1 MAYSVLIAGEIAA
14 KNIDSLNKFGKA
26 DFPVGNGHVVALGN
40 KSNVKGEND
49 VYNVNIPAND
59 ADLASGIFYM
69 VNEPVNV
76 LVNGKYS
83 GLTDDPREF
92 NIPDGKVFTMYKPM
106 VGDEIAITVDGLYVD
121 SSRQHLLPYV
131 ASTDGDT
138 NGEDTEKTYAAST
151 DGNTNGEDTGNTKLI
166 YVAPAD
172 GDTKLTWTDDIS
184 NVSLAYKYVGDTYV
198 SIGNERV
205 QACRFIC
212 VKA

>member
-1 MAYSVLIAGEIAA
+1 MSYSVLIAGEIAA

-26 DFPVGNGHVVALGN
+26 NFAVENGHVVALGEKSTAKNEAFVYTVN
-40 KSNVKGEND
+40 K
-49 VYNVNIPAND
+49 PAT
-59 ADLASGIFYM
+59 ATLASGIFYM

-92 NIPDGKVFTMYKPM
+92 NIPADKVFTMYKPM
-106 VGDEIAITVDGLYVD
+106 IGDEVVITKDGL
-121 SSRQHLLPYV
+121 
-131 ASTDGDT
+131 AGTK
-138 NGEDTEKTYAAST
+138 GE
-151 DGNTNGEDTGNTKLI
+151 NTH
-166 YVAPAD
+166 VVPAD
-172 GDTKLTWTDDIS
+172 NTTKLTWAANGN

-205 QACRFIC
+205 PAYRFIC

>member
-1 MAYSVLIAGEIAA
+1 MSYSVLIAGEIAA

-26 DFPVGNGHVVALGN
+26 AVAVENGHVVALGN

-49 VYNVNIPAND
+49 VYNVNVPATD
-59 ADLASGIFYM
+59 TLASDIFYM

-92 NIPDGKVFTMYKPM
+92 NIPAGKKFTMYKPM
-106 VGDEIAITVDGLYVD
+106 IGDEVVITADGLAGTKGENTHVV
-121 SSRQHLLPYV
+121 P
-131 ASTDGDT
+131 A
-138 NGEDTEKTYAAST
+138 NGT
-151 DGNTNGEDTGNTKLI
+151 
-166 YVAPAD
+166 
-172 GDTKLTWTDDIS
+172 TKLTWTNDIS
-184 NVSLAYKYVGDTYV
+184 GVSLAYKYVGDTYV

-205 QACRFIC
+205 PAYRLIC

>member
-26 DFPVGNGHVVALGN
+26 TVDVENGHVVALGD

-49 VYNVNIPAND
+49 VYNVNVPTTAT
-59 ADLASGIFYM
+59 LASDIFYM

-92 NIPDGKVFTMYKPM
+92 NIPAGKKFTMYKPLI
-106 VGDEIAITVDGLYVD
+106 GDEVVITADGLAGTKGTNTYV
-121 SSRQHLLPYV
+121 V
-131 ASTDGDT
+131 
-138 NGEDTEKTYAAST
+138 
-151 DGNTNGEDTGNTKLI
+151 
-166 YVAPAD
+166 PAD
-172 GDTKLTWTDDIS
+172 GTTKLTWAADGTG
-184 NVSLAYKYVGDTYV
+184 VSLAYKYVGDTYV

-205 QACRFIC
+205 PAYRFIC

>member
-1 MAYSVLIAGEIAA
+1 MSYSVLIAGEIAA

-26 DFPVGNGHVVALGN
+26 TVDVENGHVVALGD

-49 VYNVNIPAND
+49 VYNVNVPATD
-59 ADLASGIFYM
+59 TLATDIFYM

-92 NIPDGKVFTMYKPM
+92 NIPAGKKFTMYKPM
-106 VGDEIAITVDGLYVD
+106 IGDEVVITADGIAGTKGTNTYV
-121 SSRQHLLPYV
+121 V
-131 ASTDGDT
+131 
-138 NGEDTEKTYAAST
+138 
-151 DGNTNGEDTGNTKLI
+151 
-166 YVAPAD
+166 PAD
-172 GDTKLTWTDDIS
+172 GTTKLTWAADGTG
-184 NVSLAYKYVGDTYV
+184 VSLAYKYVGDTYV

-205 QACRFIC
+205 DAYRFIC

>member
-1 MAYSVLIAGEIAA
+1 MSYSVLIAGEIAA

-26 DFPVGNGHVVALGN
+26 TVDVENGHVVALGD

-49 VYNVNIPAND
+49 VYNVNVPAT
-59 ADLASGIFYM
+59 ATLASDIFYM

-92 NIPDGKVFTMYKPM
+92 NIPAGKKFTMYKPLI
-106 VGDEIAITVDGLYVD
+106 GDEVVITADGLAGTKGENTYV
-121 SSRQHLLPYV
+121 V
-131 ASTDGDT
+131 
-138 NGEDTEKTYAAST
+138 
-151 DGNTNGEDTGNTKLI
+151 
-166 YVAPAD
+166 PAD
-172 GDTKLTWTDDIS
+172 GTTKLTWAADGTG
-184 NVSLAYKYVGDTYV
+184 VSLAYKYVGDTYV

-205 QACRFIC
+205 TAYRFIC

>member
-1 MAYSVLIAGEIAA
+1 MVYSVLIAGEIAA

-26 DFPVGNGHVVALGN
+26 DFDVGNGHVVALGN

-49 VYNVNIPAND
+49 VYNVNKPATD
-59 ADLASGIFYM
+59 TLATDIFYM

-92 NIPDGKVFTMYKPM
+92 KIPDGKVFTMYKPM
-106 VGDEIAITVDGLYVD
+106 VGDEIVITENGLEDAKGNNTYYVV
-121 SSRQHLLPYV
+121 P
-131 ASTDGDT
+131 A
-138 NGEDTEKTYAAST
+138 N
-151 DGNTNGEDTGNTKLI
+151 NTTKLKW
-166 YVAPAD
+166 AANAD
-172 GDTKLTWTDDIS
+172 G
-184 NVSLAYKYVGDTYV
+184 VSLAYKYVGDTYV

-205 QACRFIC
+205 EAYRFIC

>member
-26 DFPVGNGHVVALGN
+26 KFDVENGHVVVLGEKSTEKNEAFVYTVN
-40 KSNVKGEND
+40 K
-49 VYNVNIPAND
+49 PATNT
-59 ADLASGIFYM
+59 LASGIFYM

-121 SSRQHLLPYV
+121 PNLQYLLPYV

-151 DGNTNGEDTGNTKLI
+151 DGNTKFI

-172 GDTKLTWTDDIS
+172 GDTKLTWTNDIS

>member
-26 DFPVGNGHVVALGN
+26 TNFDVGNGHVVALGY
-40 KSNVKGEND
+40 KFNVTGEND
-49 VYNVNIPAND
+49 VYNVNKPTA
-59 ADLASGIFYM
+59 LATDIFYM

-92 NIPDGKVFTMYKPM
+92 NIPAGKVFTMYKPM
-106 VGDEIAITVDGLYVD
+106 IGDEVVITKDGLAGKKENETYV
-121 SSRQHLLPYV
+121 YV
-131 ASTDGDT
+131 VPANDT
-138 NGEDTEKTYAAST
+138 
-151 DGNTNGEDTGNTKLI
+151 
-166 YVAPAD
+166 
-172 GDTKLTWTDDIS
+172 TKLTWAANID
-184 NVSLAYKYVGDTYV
+184 NVSLAYKYVGETYV

-205 QACRFIC
+205 TAYRFIC

>member
-26 DFPVGNGHVVALGN
+26 AVAVENGHVVALGN
-40 KSNVKGEND
+40 KSTTKGEND
-49 VYNVNIPAND
+49 VYNVNVPDTNT
-59 ADLASGIFYM
+59 LASDIFYM

-92 NIPDGKVFTMYKPM
+92 NIPAGKKFTMYKPM
-106 VGDEIAITVDGLYVD
+106 IGDEVVITKDGLVD
-121 SSRQHLLPYV
+121 NK
-131 ASTDGDT
+131 GD
-138 NGEDTEKTYAAST
+138 
-151 DGNTNGEDTGNTKLI
+151 NTHVIPANNT
-166 YVAPAD
+166 
-172 GDTKLTWTDDIS
+172 TKLTWATETEIS
-184 NVSLAYKYVGDTYV
+184 DVSLAYKHVGDTYV

-205 QACRFIC
+205 TAYRFIC

>member
-26 DFPVGNGHVVALGN
+26 EDFPVENGHVVALGD

-49 VYNVNIPAND
+49 VYNVNKPANATD
-59 ADLASGIFYM
+59 IFYM

-92 NIPDGKVFTMYKPM
+92 EIPAGKVFTMYKPM
-106 VGDEIAITVDGLYVD
+106 VGDEVVITEDGLNV
-121 SSRQHLLPYV
+121 P
-131 ASTDGDT
+131 TDIT
-138 NGEDTEKTYAAST
+138 PANNNGENNHVAPA
-151 DGNTNGEDTGNTKLI
+151 N
-166 YVAPAD
+166 YVAPAN
-172 GDTKLTWTDDIS
+172 GTTKLTWTNNIS
-184 NVSLAYKYVGDTYV
+184 GVSLAYKYVGDTYV

-205 QACRFIC
+205 KAYRFIC

>member
-1 MAYSVLIAGEIAA
+1 MSYSVLIAGEIAA

-26 DFPVGNGHVVALGN
+26 AVAVGNGHVVALGD

-49 VYNVNIPAND
+49 VYDVNVPATTT
-59 ADLASGIFYM
+59 LASDIFYM

-92 NIPDGKVFTMYKPM
+92 NIPAGKKFTMYKPM
-106 VGDEIAITVDGLYVD
+106 VGDEIVITKDGIDGIKDDPSLSTPNTYVVP
-121 SSRQHLLPYV
+121 S
-131 ASTDGDT
+131 DG
-138 NGEDTEKTYAAST
+138 S
-151 DGNTNGEDTGNTKLI
+151 
-166 YVAPAD
+166 
-172 GDTKLTWTDDIS
+172 TKLTWKDATNIG
-184 NVSLAYKYVGDTYV
+184 NVSLAYKYVGNTYV

-205 QACRFIC
+205 KAYRFIC

>member
-26 DFPVGNGHVVALGN
+26 KFDVENGHVVVLGEKSTEKNEAFVYTVN
-40 KSNVKGEND
+40 K
-49 VYNVNIPAND
+49 PATNT
-59 ADLASGIFYM
+59 LASGIFYM

>member
-1 MAYSVLIAGEIAA
+1 MSYSVLIAGEIAA

-26 DFPVGNGHVVALGN
+26 EFPVENGHVVALGD
-40 KSNVKGEND
+40 KSNEKGEND
-49 VYNVNIPAND
+49 VYTVNKPTNGN
-59 ADLASGIFYM
+59 LATDIFYM

-92 NIPDGKVFTMYKPM
+92 NIPAGKVFTMYKPM
-106 VGDEIAITVDGLYVD
+106 VGDEVVITVDSIGTKGNNTYVV
-121 SSRQHLLPYV
+121 P
-131 ASTDGDT
+131 
-138 NGEDTEKTYAAST
+138 AA
-151 DGNTNGEDTGNTKLI
+151 
-166 YVAPAD
+166 
-172 GDTKLTWTDDIS
+172 GDTKLTWKDATNIG

-205 QACRFIC
+205 KAYRFIC

>member
-26 DFPVGNGHVVALGN
+26 AVAVENGHVVALGN

-49 VYNVNIPAND
+49 VYNVNVPAT
-59 ADLASGIFYM
+59 ATLATDIFYM

-92 NIPDGKVFTMYKPM
+92 NIPAGKVFTMYKPM
-106 VGDEIAITVDGLYVD
+106 VGDEVVITVDGLTGTKG
-121 SSRQHLLPYV
+121 
-131 ASTDGDT
+131 A
-138 NGEDTEKTYAAST
+138 NTY
-151 DGNTNGEDTGNTKLI
+151 I
-166 YVAPAD
+166 APAD
-172 GDTKLTWTDDIS
+172 GTTKLTWTDDIS
-184 NVSLAYKYVGDTYV
+184 GVSLAYKYVGTAYV

-205 QACRFIC
+205 PAYRFVC

>member
-1 MAYSVLIAGEIAA
+1 MSYSVLIPGEIAA

-26 DFPVGNGHVVALGN
+26 TVDVENGHVVALGD

-49 VYNVNIPAND
+49 VYNVNVPAT
-59 ADLASGIFYM
+59 ATLASDIFYM

-92 NIPDGKVFTMYKPM
+92 NIPAGKKFTMYKPM
-106 VGDEIAITVDGLYVD
+106 IGDEVVITADGLAGTKGTNTYV
-121 SSRQHLLPYV
+121 V
-131 ASTDGDT
+131 
-138 NGEDTEKTYAAST
+138 
-151 DGNTNGEDTGNTKLI
+151 
-166 YVAPAD
+166 PAD
-172 GDTKLTWTDDIS
+172 GTTKLTWAADGTG
-184 NVSLAYKYVGDTYV
+184 VSLAYKYVGDTYV

-205 QACRFIC
+205 TAYRFIC

>member
-1 MAYSVLIAGEIAA
+1 MNYRVLIAGEIAA

-26 DFPVGNGHVVALGN
+26 AVAVENGHVVALGD

-49 VYNVNIPAND
+49 VHNVNVPATD
-59 ADLASGIFYM
+59 TLASDIFYM

-92 NIPDGKVFTMYKPM
+92 NIPADKVFTMYKPM
-106 VGDEIAITVDGLYVD
+106 VGDEVVITV
-121 SSRQHLLPYV
+121 
-131 ASTDGDT
+131 
-138 NGEDTEKTYAAST
+138 NGI
-151 DGNTNGEDTGNTKLI
+151 DGNKNDYIAPANGTTKLS
-166 YVAPAD
+166 
-172 GDTKLTWTDDIS
+172 WTNDIS
-184 NVSLAYKYVGDTYV
+184 GVSLAYKYVGDTYV

-205 QACRFIC
+205 EAYRFIC

>member
-26 DFPVGNGHVVALGN
+26 TNFDVGNGHVVALGY
-40 KSNVKGEND
+40 KFNVTGEND
-49 VYNVNIPAND
+49 VYNVNKPTA
-59 ADLASGIFYM
+59 LATDIFYM

-92 NIPDGKVFTMYKPM
+92 NIPAGKVFTMYKPM
-106 VGDEIAITVDGLYVD
+106 VGDEIVITKDGL
-121 SSRQHLLPYV
+121 
-131 ASTDGDT
+131 AGDK
-138 NGEDTEKTYAAST
+138 E
-151 DGNTNGEDTGNTKLI
+151 GNTYVVPTIGETR
-166 YVAPAD
+166 
-172 GDTKLTWTDDIS
+172 LTWAANGTG
-184 NVSLAYKYVGDTYV
+184 VSLAYKYVGDTYV

-205 QACRFIC
+205 RAYRFIC

>member
-26 DFPVGNGHVVALGN
+26 AVAVENGHVVALGD

-49 VYNVNIPAND
+49 VYNVNVPATD
-59 ADLASGIFYM
+59 TLASDIFYM

-92 NIPDGKVFTMYKPM
+92 NIPAGKKFTMYKPLI
-106 VGDEIAITVDGLYVD
+106 GDEVVITADGLAGTKGTNTYV
-121 SSRQHLLPYV
+121 V
-131 ASTDGDT
+131 
-138 NGEDTEKTYAAST
+138 
-151 DGNTNGEDTGNTKLI
+151 
-166 YVAPAD
+166 PAD
-172 GDTKLTWTDDIS
+172 GTTKLTWADDGTG
-184 NVSLAYKYVGDTYV
+184 VSLAYKYVGDTYV

-205 QACRFIC
+205 PAYRFIC

>member
-1 MAYSVLIAGEIAA
+1 MSYSVLIAGEIAA

-26 DFPVGNGHVVALGN
+26 AVAVENGHVVALGD

-49 VYNVNIPAND
+49 VYNVNVPATD
-59 ADLASGIFYM
+59 TLASDIFYM

-92 NIPDGKVFTMYKPM
+92 NIPADKVFTMYKPM
-106 VGDEIAITVDGLYVD
+106 VGDEVVITV
-121 SSRQHLLPYV
+121 
-131 ASTDGDT
+131 
-138 NGEDTEKTYAAST
+138 NGI
-151 DGNTNGEDTGNTKLI
+151 DGNKNDYIAPANGTTKLS
-166 YVAPAD
+166 
-172 GDTKLTWTDDIS
+172 WTNDIS
-184 NVSLAYKYVGDTYV
+184 GVSLAYKYVGDTYV

-205 QACRFIC
+205 EAYRFIC

>member
-26 DFPVGNGHVVALGN
+26 TFPVENGHVVALGE
-40 KSNVKGEND
+40 KSTKKNEAFVYTVKEN
-49 VYNVNIPAND
+49 AD
-59 ADLASGIFYM
+59 AATDIFYM

-83 GLTDDPREF
+83 GLTDDPRQF
-92 NIPDGKVFTMYKPM
+92 NIPAGKVFTMYKPM
-106 VGDEIAITVDGLYVD
+106 VGDEIVITTHGIEDGKEDNTHVV
-121 SSRQHLLPYV
+121 P
-131 ASTDGDT
+131 TDG
-138 NGEDTEKTYAAST
+138 K
-151 DGNTNGEDTGNTKLI
+151 
-166 YVAPAD
+166 
-172 GDTKLTWTDDIS
+172 TKLTWTKNIS

-205 QACRFIC
+205 PAYRFIC

>member
-26 DFPVGNGHVVALGN
+26 NFAVENGHVVALGE
-40 KSNVKGEND
+40 KSTAKNEAFVYTVKK
-49 VYNVNIPAND
+49 PAN
-59 ADLASGIFYM
+59 LATDIFYM

-92 NIPDGKVFTMYKPM
+92 NIPADKVFTMYKPM
-106 VGDEIAITVDGLYVD
+106 VGDEVVITVDGID
-121 SSRQHLLPYV
+121 NTS
-131 ASTDGDT
+131 GK
-138 NGEDTEKTYAAST
+138 KTY
-151 DGNTNGEDTGNTKLI
+151 I
-166 YVAPAD
+166 APA
-172 GDTKLTWTDDIS
+172 GGNTKLTWTDSIS
-184 NVSLAYKYVGDTYV
+184 GVSLAYKYVGDTYV

-205 QACRFIC
+205 PAYRFIC